1 MSDCVFC
8 GRIERGEYDGED
20 AFAVT
25 FRPLKP
31 VGPGHRLFVP
41 KAHVADALEDPNVT
55 AMTARFAAEW
65 AARAGVG
72 ACNLITSRGPEA
84 TQSVFHLHWH
94 LLPRIKGDDL
104 PLPWT
109 GQAER
114 QEASFGDLD
123 EHLRPVDF
131 SDRDMWHIAA
141 WLPEGREEEVAT
153 WLAVHGISVYR
164 MYQSADLVRELRELK
179 ERRGVAETC

>member
-8 GRIERGEYDGED
+8 DRVERGEYDAED
-20 AFAVT
+20 DFAVT

-31 VGPGHRLFVP
+31 AGPGHRLFVP
-41 KAHVADALEDPNVT
+41 KAHVADALENPLVT
-55 AMTARFAAEW
+55 AMTTHFACKW
-65 AARAGVG
+65 AARAGTG

-94 LLPRIKGDDL
+94 LLPRLKGDGM

-114 QEASFGDLD
+114 QEPLFGELD
-123 EHLRPVDF
+123 EHLRLTD
-131 SDRDMWHIAA
+131 SSHHDMWHIAA
-141 WLPEGREEEVAT
+141 WLPGGREEEVAT

-164 MYQSADLVRELRELK
+164 MYQSAELVTELGELRT
-179 ERRGVAETC
+179 RREGAAG